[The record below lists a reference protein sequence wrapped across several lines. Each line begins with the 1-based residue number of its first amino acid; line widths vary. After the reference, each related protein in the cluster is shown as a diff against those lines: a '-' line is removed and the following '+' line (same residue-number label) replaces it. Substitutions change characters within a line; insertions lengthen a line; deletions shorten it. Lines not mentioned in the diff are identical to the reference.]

1 MKIARR
7 APAKINLGLQVLRR
21 REDGYHEIRSL
32 MLPIAW
38 YDRLIV
44 RSGSGLA
51 FTCSDPALPAGP
63 ENLCW
68 RAARILADTLERT
81 ADVEIR
87 LEKRIPAGA
96 GLGGGSSDAAA
107 VLRACADLWE
117 VSHADRILP
126 RVAAEV
132 GSDVPFFLNPRLSL
146 IEGRGERV
154 TPIEGG
160 LQDAYH
166 WVVVVPGVRVA
177 TSEAYRWVSPRAE
190 DRVDPVELV
199 RSTGL
204 SRWKHQLVNDFED
217 PVGERLPVL
226 GRIRARLREEGAG
239 FVSLTGSGS
248 GMYGGFE
255 DRDRARSAAD
265 RLRSE
270 EAWTVWVGPAH
281 DRARD

>member
-7 APAKINLGLQVLRR
+7 APAKINLGLQVLRS

-51 FTCSDPALPAGP
+51 LTCSDPSLPTGP

-68 RAARILADTLERT
+68 RAARALADTLERT

-87 LEKRIPAGA
+87 LKKRIPAGA

-146 IEGRGERV
+146 IEGRGERI
-154 TPIEGG
+154 TPIEEG
-160 LQDAYH
+160 LQGAYY
-166 WVVVVPGVRVA
+166 WVVVVPGERVA
-177 TSEAYRWVSPRAE
+177 TAEAYRWVTPRAE
-190 DRVDPVELV
+190 GRIDPVDFV
-199 RSTGL
+199 RSAGL
-204 SRWKHQLVNDFED
+204 SRWEHQLVNDFED
-217 PVGERLPVL
+217 PVAERLPVL

-255 DRDRARSAAD
+255 DRDEGRAVAD
-265 RLRSE
+265 RLRSRE
-270 EAWTVWVGPAH
+270 DWTVWSGPIH
-281 DRARD
+281 DPTRD